1 MTMLSLTLFPNFK
14 PLCVPVPLLSFLYIF
29 SNLSFR
35 QIIGRVRWV
44 RVPPPC
50 PSWLQ
55 HWLLLKIWPWNQ
67 TKTAVVPSLSF
78 SKGWLPVLKTAVLFA
93 QQRPRYP
100 SYTVKGNNHS
110 LNHYLP
116 FKRDSLESFQ
126 VWADDQERELLKTDN
141 HDPEWITP
149 TSTYLLDPMT
159 DCGHSA
165 AILQLLCAYIYYVL
179 HIVYFNP

>member
-1 MTMLSLTLFPNFK
+1 MTMPSITLFPKSK
-14 PLCVPVPLLSFLYIF
+14 PPGVPVPLLSFFHIF

-35 QIIGRVRWV
+35 QIIGRVPWV
-44 RVPPPC
+44 WAPPPC

-55 HWLLLKIWPWNQ
+55 YWLLLKILPWNQ
-67 TKTAVVPSLSF
+67 MKTAVVPNLSF
-78 SKGWLPVLKTAVLFA
+78 SKGWFPVLKTAALFA
-93 QQRPRYP
+93 QQCPHYP
-100 SYTVKGNNHS
+100 SYTVKENNHS

-149 TSTYLLDPMT
+149 TSTYLLNAVT
-159 DCGHSA
+159 DCGHSVT
-165 AILQLLCAYIYYVL
+165 IFQLLYVYIYYVL